1 MHFILTHKTLRI
13 NFLKADMTLLN
24 NSLSLR
30 ASFVSYL
37 IIKYSLTIASVFTQ
51 ACVAMVTTSVAKSQP
66 CHQTLRSCPILSVFP
81 SFVHFTTQCFES
93 QRTAQVSPA
102 EANVARL
109 KTGEICKRCIS
120 CSMLRG
126 VGIAGLTC
134 CSGDHDHSA
143 TPPTSPT

>member
-1 MHFILTHKTLRI
+1 MHFILTHKTLCI
-13 NFLKADMTLLN
+13 NFPKADMIQLN

-51 ACVAMVTTSVAKSQP
+51 ACVAMVTTSVAKSRP
-66 CHQTLRSCPILSVFP
+66 CHQMLRSCPILSVFP
-81 SFVHFTTQCFES
+81 SFVHFAAQCFES

-102 EANVARL
+102 QANIARL
-109 KTGEICKRCIS
+109 TMGEICERCIS
-120 CSMLRG
+120 CSMLRR
-126 VGIAGLTC
+126 VGIAGLAC

-143 TPPTSPT
+143 TPPTSQT